1 MANSKN
7 QSFFRESSEGRV
19 LTREAYSTSPL
30 YFFNQPIP
38 TASGNKW
45 LVSHSLRELG
55 SYVNYRPS
63 PEGIRDFL
71 CYGFVPAPRTIFQ
84 GISAVP
90 SGMSCQLPFA
100 NDDITWHVA
109 DTPVISPAPQQPESN
124 FWQQLSAHTAMD
136 KAAVLLSGGLDSAM
150 IAAAAHAAE
159 TKITAYHARF
169 SGADT
174 DIGSDTHA
182 ARMTAQHLG
191 IDLREVTLNS
201 LDALRWF
208 GKVMGALDQPL
219 GDPVLL
225 PFYCLFKKIHQHQPQ
240 HTVLTGE
247 GGDQLFGSWSMKPMI
262 MRELY
267 PEAGYRPE
275 QGYLASF
282 HKFADEWDA
291 LISAKL
297 GQQLDNTVKLEAPIK
312 LAFASS
318 PSLDFCNQ
326 LRWVDLQL
334 KGLQHIVPRI
344 DAMAKAQQLTLHHP
358 FFQTDMI
365 ELGIALPNHLKLA
378 GATDKVLLKMLAR
391 SYLPEQV
398 VDRRKQGMGVPTSQW
413 FRRGLR
419 PLATYWLNKNRLI
432 KSGLL
437 NPDTVQAIR
446 QQTMTASD
454 GRGRRWGDR
463 LWMLCAL
470 ECWFASLN

>member
-1 MANSKN
+1 
-7 QSFFRESSEGRV
+7 
-19 LTREAYSTSPL
+19 
-30 YFFNQPIP
+30 
-38 TASGNKW
+38 
-45 LVSHSLRELG
+45 
-55 SYVNYRPS
+55 
-63 PEGIRDFL
+63 
-71 CYGFVPAPRTIFQ
+71 
-84 GISAVP
+84 
-90 SGMSCQLPFA
+90 MSCQLPFA

-109 DTPVISPAPQQPESN
+109 DTPAIRPLPQQPESS
-124 FWQQLSAHTAMD
+124 FWQQLSAHTAID
-136 KAAVLLSGGLDSAM
+136 HAAVLLSGGLDSAM
-150 IAAAAHAAE
+150 IAAAAHAAD

-182 ARMTAQHLG
+182 ARITAQHLG

-208 GKVMGALDQPL
+208 GKVIGALDQPL

-267 PEAGYRPE
+267 SETGYRQE

-282 HKFADEWDA
+282 HKFADEWDV

-297 GQQLDNTVKLEAPIK
+297 GQQLDNTVKLEDPIK

-318 PSLDFCNQ
+318 PSPDFCNQ

-344 DAMAKAQQLTLHHP
+344 DAMAKSQQLTLQHP

-365 ELGIALPNHLKLA
+365 ELGIALPNYLKLA
-378 GATDKVLLKMLAR
+378 GAKDKVLLKILAH

-398 VDRRKQGMGVPTSQW
+398 VERRKQGMGVPTSQW
-413 FRRGLR
+413 FRWGLR
-419 PLATYWLNKNRLI
+419 PLAAYWLNKNRLI

-463 LWMLCAL
+463 LWMLCVL
-470 ECWFASLN
+470 ECWFASLT